1 MAAILEDL
9 NWLGLRWEEPVLRQ
23 STRGEAYLAALSR
36 LDAMGL
42 LYPCFCTRREIAD
55 EVARAIEAP
64 HGPDGPVYLGT
75 CRHLTSDEQSSRIE
89 SGTSHALRLDVA
101 EAAKLLRIHPKTLR
115 NKARRGIIPGVQVGR
130 LWRFRASAL
139 NEWLDEIAS

>member
-1 MAAILEDL
+1 L
-9 NWLGLRWEEPVLRQ
+9 
-23 STRGEAYLAALSR
+23 
-36 LDAMGL
+36 
-42 LYPCFCTRREIAD
+42 
-55 EVARAIEAP
+55 
-64 HGPDGPVYLGT
+64 
-75 CRHLTSDEQSSRIE
+75 
-89 SGTSHALRLDVA
+89 LDVT

>member
-1 MAAILEDL
+1 MSAQQAA
-9 NWLGLRWEEPVLRQ
+9 WLM
-23 STRGEAYLAALSR
+23 GEASPKQFFQRGVNSMRPHTDPLTL
-36 LDAMGL
+36 
-42 LYPCFCTRREIAD
+42 EIRSTNKKQAP
-55 EVARAIEAP
+55 RAQ
-64 HGPDGPVYLGT
+64 G
-75 CRHLTSDEQSSRIE
+75 E
-89 SGTSHALRLDVA
+89 SNFESLLDVA